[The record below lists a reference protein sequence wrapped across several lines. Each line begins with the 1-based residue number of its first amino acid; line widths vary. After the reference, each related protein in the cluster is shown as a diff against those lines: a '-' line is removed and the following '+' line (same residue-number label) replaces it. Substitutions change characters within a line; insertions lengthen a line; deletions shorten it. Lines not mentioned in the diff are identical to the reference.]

1 MRREKSSNQA
11 MMRDLQE
18 TGKLV
23 CTPSKSY
30 DDRVILESAVRLDA
44 AVVSNDH
51 YREYIQ
57 RMFPCLVFTFVPS
70 GDLLN
75 EKPEFKEVVSR
86 LIRFNWLFQKLIIP
100 EDPHG
105 RDGPKLHDILFKKPA

>member
-1 MRREKSSNQA
+1 MRQ
-11 MMRDLQE
+11 LHE

-23 CTPSKSY
+23 PTPSKSY

-51 YREYIQ
+51 YRELSFLFL
-57 RMFPCLVFTFVPS
+57 RVHFLLALNFL

-105 RDGPKLHDILFKKPA
+105 RDGPKLNDILYKKVDVNTAT